1 MDERAYLRAER
12 VRAPDNHGHATQR
25 CEQIGGHHRVADSLF
40 HCPLLGPHP
49 PLASAVEPDVAR
61 LWGPGPQSLQTKAL
75 HPINLTGVMQR
86 FYTSVFAYTF
96 QGILHQLHIHKS
108 LTYIIKA

>member
-1 MDERAYLRAER
+1 MLYCVDERAYLRAER

-75 HPINLTGVMQR
+75 HPLI
-86 FYTSVFAYTF
+86 S
-96 QGILHQLHIHKS
+96 QG
-108 LTYIIKA
+108 